1 MFYDGYKL
9 LYNQYF
15 DFVIRGH
22 YQYKVYESKIYQHKH
37 ILAITVLNWTP
48 TVYRAKQLSVGL

>member
-22 YQYKVYESKIYQHKH
+22 YQYKVY
-37 ILAITVLNWTP
+37 
-48 TVYRAKQLSVGL
+48 